1 MISLYPFYI
10 DIYNQKKK
18 YTHRSN
24 QREEGYVAIIAIN
37 KNLNDIESLN
47 RIIELCEEMIHRIEI
62 VEKFSFFFLI
72 IILNQYYIWYLRR
85 LSEED

>member
-1 MISLYPFYI
+1 
-10 DIYNQKKK
+10 
-18 YTHRSN
+18 
-24 QREEGYVAIIAIN
+24 
-37 KNLNDIESLN
+37 
-47 RIIELCEEMIHRIEI
+47 MIHRIEI